1 MNKKMILSV
10 GMPRAGTGWFHNI
23 TQTLVVAAGG
33 IDAGV
38 IRNKY
43 HLSKLLTEV
52 NCNIG
57 TISFYRILPVL
68 SPLLLEPN
76 YVIKLH
82 AGRKPV
88 ADVLISLGLIKPTFI
103 YRDPRDAALSIYE
116 YGQEAI
122 TNPTASNAFAGIRT
136 IEEAIDFITPYID
149 IARGWIRSEH
159 TFSVKYETLLSDF
172 DLVLPKLVDYLEINL
187 EIENPLTLVEHL
199 KPGLNITSRK
209 FTHFMKGK
217 VGRHQ
222 EIFST
227 KQKELCYSKF
237 GDFLTEQGYLDQLD

>member
-1 MNKKMILSV
+1 MNKKLILSV

-23 TQTLVVAAGG
+23 TQTLVIAAGG
-33 IDAGV
+33 VNAGE

-43 HLSKLLTEV
+43 HLGKLLTEV

-57 TISFYRILPVL
+57 TISAYRILPVI
-68 SPLLLEPN
+68 SPLLFEPIF
-76 YVIKLH
+76 VIKLH
-82 AGRKPV
+82 AGRKPL
-88 ADVLISLGLIKPTFI
+88 ADRLISIGLIKSIYI

-149 IARGWIRSEH
+149 IAKGWIQSEE
-159 TFSVKYETLLSDF
+159 TFSVKYETLLSEF
-172 DLVLPKLVDYLEINL
+172 DLVIPKLVEYLDINL
-187 EIENPLTLVEHL
+187 DPERALSLVDHL
-199 KPGLNITSRK
+199 KPGIKPSRRK

-217 VGRHQ
+217 VGRYQ
-222 EIFST
+222 EHFSSE
-227 KQKELCYSKF
+227 QIELCNKRF
-237 GDFLTEQGYLDQLD
+237 GPFLAEQGYQEG

>member
-1 MNKKMILSV
+1 MNKKLILSV

-23 TQTLVVAAGG
+23 TQTLVIAAGG
-33 IDAGV
+33 INAGEV
-38 IRNKY
+38 RNKY

-57 TISFYRILPVL
+57 TISAYRILPVI
-68 SPLLLEPN
+68 SPLLFEPN

-82 AGRKPV
+82 AGRKSL
-88 ADVLISLGLIKPTFI
+88 ADMLISIGLIKPTFI

-149 IARGWIRSEH
+149 IAKRWIQSDY
-159 TFSVKYETLLSDF
+159 TFSVKYETLLSEF
-172 DLVLPKLVDYLEINL
+172 DLVVPRLVDFLDINL
-187 EIENPLTLVEHL
+187 DAEHALTLVEQL

-222 EIFST
+222 EEFS
-227 KQKELCYSKF
+227 QSQLEYSDIKF
-237 GDFLTEQGYLDQLD
+237 GDFLREQGYRN

>member
-1 MNKKMILSV
+1 MNKKLILSV

-23 TQTLVVAAGG
+23 TQTMVIAAGG
-33 IDAGV
+33 INAREVRD
-38 IRNKY
+38 KY
-43 HLSKLLTEV
+43 HLGKFLTEV

-57 TISFYRILPVL
+57 TISAYRILPVI
-68 SPLLLEPN
+68 SPLLFEPN

-82 AGRKPV
+82 AGRKSL
-88 ADVLISLGLIKPTFI
+88 ADVLISMELIKPTFI

-136 IEEAIDFITPYID
+136 IEEAIDFIEPYIG
-149 IARGWIRSEH
+149 IARGWIQSKH
-159 TFSVKYETLLSDF
+159 TFSVKYETLLSEF
-172 DLVLPKLVDYLEINL
+172 DQVIPKLVEFLDINL
-187 EIENPLTLVEHL
+187 DAEYGLSLVEHL
-199 KPGLNITSRK
+199 RPGRNSTRRK

-222 EIFST
+222 EIFS
-227 KQKELCYSKF
+227 QSQMEYSENKF
-237 GDFLTEQGYLDQLD
+237 GDFLRVQGYRN

>member
-1 MNKKMILSV
+1 MNKKLVLSV

-23 TQTLVVAAGG
+23 IQTLVIADGG
-33 IDAGV
+33 INAGE

-43 HLSKLLTEV
+43 HLGKLLTEV

-57 TISFYRILPVL
+57 TISTHRILPVIF
-68 SPLLLEPN
+68 PLLFEPN

-82 AGRKPV
+82 AGRKPM
-88 ADVLISLGLIKPTFI
+88 ADRLISIGLIKPTFI

-122 TNPTASNAFAGIRT
+122 TNPTASNAFAGIRS
-136 IEEAIDFITPYID
+136 IEEAIDFITPYVA
-149 IARGWIRSEH
+149 IAQGWIRSPH
-159 TFSVKYETLLSDF
+159 TFTVKYETFLSEF
-172 DLVLPKLVDYLEINL
+172 DLVVPRLVDFLDINL
-187 EIENPLTLVEHL
+187 SANRSLTLVEHL
-199 KPGLNITSRK
+199 KPGIKPSRRK

-222 EIFST
+222 EKFS
-227 KQKELCYSKF
+227 QSQIEYCDNKF
-237 GDFLTEQGYLDQLD
+237 GDFLREQGYRN